1 MKFCCRAFAH
11 AVRDGAIQI
20 GNEDF
25 DTLSKRDVETAF
37 LLSEDS
43 RWYMVNYCPFCGKK
57 ITFEFEE
64 DDNHE
69 Q

>member
-1 MKFCCRAFAH
+1 MKFCCRVFAH

-25 DTLSKRDVETAF
+25 DTLSKRDVETAV
-37 LLSEDS
+37 LQSEDS

>member
-25 DTLSKRDVETAF
+25 DTLSKRDVETAV

-57 ITFEFEE
+57 ITFEFEK